1 MTGKRN
7 FKNPRLTYGRGIN
20 DADYVTQCKATRK
33 VCPYFLVWKN
43 MLKRAYCKIERSRRP
58 SYAGADV
65 CAEWLKFSS
74 FKGWMELQDWQGKQ
88 LDKDLLVP
96 GNKIYSPE
104 TCCFVSRE
112 INSFLTDSLATRG
125 SLPIG
130 VCIHKAT
137 GKFMAQIR
145 AQRNGR
151 KYIGLFDSEQAAH
164 EAWKAEKH
172 KIAIELAASAG
183 DHKISS
189 ALSSR
194 FA

>member
-1 MTGKRN
+1 MTGKRS

-58 SYAGADV
+58 SYHGSDV
-65 CAEWLKFSS
+65 CAEWLKFST

-96 GNKIYSPE
+96 GNKIYSPD

-112 INSFLTDSLATRG
+112 INSFLTDSASARG
-125 SLPIG
+125 DLSIG
-130 VCIHKAT
+130 VCIHKDT
-137 GKFMAQIR
+137 GKFMSQINAQSK
-145 AQRNGR
+145 GR

-164 EAWKAEKH
+164 EAWKSEKH

-183 DHKISS
+183 DDKISK